1 MQTAGEYVLS
11 GQVSVKQRD
20 TELLGDRIT
29 VSAACFPFIFCHLKL
44 SIMHFFLHNS
54 FQLSA
59 IFYCYF
65 ICGVYNVRLC
75 FSDGEQTRLL
85 GAEASAFT
93 IDGLQPDE
101 AVVIGVAAIVDQRVG
116 EAVTLSARTNPS
128 NGGVS
133 GLRVTE
139 ISSQSM
145 RVSWSRSSRAT
156 GYKIRWRRDGGNQYI
171 YFLLFSLHYD

>member
-1 MQTAGEYVLS
+1 M
-11 GQVSVKQRD
+11 
-20 TELLGDRIT
+20 
-29 VSAACFPFIFCHLKL
+29 
-44 SIMHFFLHNS
+44 
-54 FQLSA
+54 
-59 IFYCYF
+59 
-65 ICGVYNVRLC
+65 LC
-75 FSDGEQTRLL
+75 PTDGEQSRLL

-101 AVVIGVAAIVDQRVG
+101 DVVIGVAAIVDRRVG

-128 NGGVS
+128 NGGLS

-156 GYKIRWRRDGGNQYI
+156 GYKIRWRRDGGNCC
-171 YFLLFSLHYD
+171 FFVTAFTSLHSELSSNSRFLMLFCIFQELK